1 MANSLRA
8 CFELADFKVDFSG
21 EYPGWLPN
29 MNSSILKTLENSD
42 MELEGTKVI
51 DYTSREV
58 GVIKVKHNKF
68 TLLDMTKK
76 DDQYLAKG
84 SNATRN

>member
-1 MANSLRA
+1 MVFIEEIKLLVSSDLDYSL
-8 CFELADFKVDFSG
+8 DTV
-21 EYPGWLPN
+21 
-29 MNSSILKTLENSD
+29 LKTLEDSD
-42 MELEGTKVI
+42 MELEGTKII

-58 GVIKVKHNKF
+58 GVIKEKHNKF

-84 SNATRN
+84 GN

>member
-1 MANSLRA
+1 MEGDNKMVFIEEISL
-8 CFELADFKVDFSG
+8 LV
-21 EYPGWLPN
+21 
-29 MNSSILKTLENSD
+29 SSDYDYGLDTILKTLENSD

-76 DDQYLAKG
+76 DDQYLGKG
-84 SNATRN
+84 

>member
-1 MANSLRA
+1 MVFIEEIKLLVASDYDYSLDTI
-8 CFELADFKVDFSG
+8 LSTLSG
-21 EYPGWLPN
+21 
-29 MNSSILKTLENSD
+29 SD
-42 MELEGTKVI
+42 MELEGRKII

-58 GVIKVKHNKF
+58 GVIKEKHNKF

-84 SNATRN
+84 E